1 MIDAALYVP
10 FACLANVEFAAQTT
24 PTAPMIRPCPLSSTV
39 GLLLRPRTTWV
50 PTLTPLKVRR
60 ILQVFYNELTADKA
74 LSSNLLASQD
84 EVDDDGEDSRVIEDT
99 KLVITATGDPEV
111 LATVQHAETSH
122 GDHDDRAAAAE
133 REFIEDDGAENRG
146 VATPAFVAEKE
157 AAVPK
162 EDDVEREAAEATT
175 EGGET
180 ENVPVSPDFD
190 VSQAAEEV
198 LQPSK
203 LSPLVP
209 PSISAR

>member
-1 MIDAALYVP
+1 MPA
-10 FACLANVEFAAQTT
+10 
-24 PTAPMIRPCPLSSTV
+24 
-39 GLLLRPRTTWV
+39 
-50 PTLTPLKVRR
+50 LTPLKVRP
-60 ILQVFYNELTADKA
+60 ILQVFYNELTADKV
-74 LSSNLLASQD
+74 LSSNLLASQA
-84 EVDDDGEDSRVIEDT
+84 EFDDDGEDSRVIGDT

-133 REFIEDDGAENRG
+133 REFFEDYGAENRG
-146 VATPAFVAEKE
+146 VATPVFVAEKE
-157 AAVPK
+157 TAVPN
-162 EDDVEREAAEATT
+162 EADVLARDVEREAAEAIT

-180 ENVPVSPDFD
+180 ENVPVSPDSD
-190 VSQAAEEV
+190 VSRAAEEV